1 MVVKDSLA
9 LLIGEERGTLLV
21 GVERRLDTQLVVL
34 KHTESI
40 SELEFFQRLTLN
52 CNKCMFCLGFFVRT
66 FSYEHSPKYTGASTL
81 RT

>member
-9 LLIGEERGTLLV
+9 LLRREERGTLLV
-21 GVERRLDTQLVVL
+21 GVERRLDIQLVVL

-52 CNKCMFCLGFFVRT
+52 CRKMHVLFGFFCQNV
-66 FSYEHSPKYTGASTL
+66 
-81 RT
+81 